1 MAVNVYLAATNVLG
15 WPALVKARG
24 MEKIIVGS
32 IMMASTMMHISET
45 KHTLVPPLSCLR
57 DISNI
62 LLNIDRL
69 VTYTTGPY
77 FFYKFWRLYRPAENW
92 KSPHQ
97 ESVVWIFIVGALA
110 LRLGEYPVKGRLF
123 NYLIYPFLHTIWHAC
138 VYYLIYH
145 LLG

>member
-1 MAVNVYLAATNVLG
+1 MAVNIYLAATNVLG

-45 KHTLVPPLSCLR
+45 KHTLIPPISCIQ
-57 DISNI
+57 DISNM

-69 VTYTTGPY
+69 VTYTAGPY
-77 FFYKFWRLYRPAENW
+77 FIYKFWRLY
-92 KSPHQ
+92 Q
-97 ESVVWIFIVGALA
+97 EPLVWIFAVGALA
-110 LRLGEYPVKGRLF
+110 LRLGEYPIKGRLF
-123 NYLIYPFLHTIWHAC
+123 NYLIYPLLHTVWHAC

-145 LLG
+145 LIG